1 MPVRLPAIA
10 ILTDLYAQR
19 AKEILDAKDADG
31 CVPLHY
37 AISEKHEA
45 TCDCL
50 VELGASVEVGFAG
63 FTAAQLCIVPLP
75 LTSIHTL
82 PLGF

>member
-63 FTAAQLCIVPLP
+63 SLRPSFVSSSSRSHPSTLC
-75 LTSIHTL
+75 H
-82 PLGF
+82 